1 MSRLVPWSPLFIA
14 MFVCGC
20 ASTPKVRSIVQDT
33 YVIEAVEGAQNQ
45 IKENITVVDL
55 GEAQKVI
62 QPVKVLACVGDKHRV
77 KVTRKYTGT
86 ISLTDVLGER
96 HVLEARDKP
105 KTYKDKD
112 EKGNDVIITETP
124 IYEEVS
130 PLLNH
135 YVRRFKITND
145 TEHTLRLDRVDVV
158 LIDGAGN
165 DLEGLDKE
173 TLEQNIRA
181 ERPCSSTDVLI
192 RTINSLKLLGADTR
206 VRPSREATFLA
217 VFHDVDKSILGDWTL
232 ELIDFP
238 VATNEAGQVT
248 RVTSFQ
254 FPLTAKLYRTTIQQR
269 KEGLMSPWKETG
281 RDTKEIEQ

>member
-1 MSRLVPWSPLFIA
+1 MSRLILWSPFFIFT
-14 MFVCGC
+14 FVGGC
-20 ASTPKVRSIVQDT
+20 ASTPKVRSVVQDT
-33 YVIEAVEGAQNQ
+33 YVIEAVEGTQNQ
-45 IKENITVVDL
+45 TKENITVVDL
-55 GEAQKVI
+55 GEAQKVV
-62 QPVKVLACVGDKHRV
+62 QPVRVQACAGDKHRI

-86 ISLTDVLGER
+86 VSLTETLGEK
-96 HVLEARDKP
+96 HVLEARDKI

-112 EKGNDVIITETP
+112 EKGNNVIITEAP
-124 IYEEVS
+124 IYEDIN

-181 ERPCSSTDVLI
+181 ERPCSSSDVLI
-192 RTINSLKLLGADTR
+192 RTMGSLKLLGADTR
-206 VRPSREATFLA
+206 VRPGRESTFLA
-217 VFHDVDKSILGDWTL
+217 VFHEVDKSILGDWTL
-232 ELIDFP
+232 ELIDVP

-269 KEGLMSPWKETG
+269 KEGFMSPMEG
-281 RDTKEIEQ
+281 D